1 MYVHNIAELG
11 LTPEAILDYLRK
23 SRTDDPAL
31 AVEEVLA
38 NHGKLLDDWNTEHL
52 GRPVPEQNK
61 YKEVVSGETIQ
72 ERPAFKELLRRI
84 ESPAIKAI
92 KAADEAR
99 LSRGDLEDAGRLIKL
114 LRHTNTLVII
124 PDTWGGQFVYNL
136 RDEDDREKF
145 ERKLKEG
152 NKFLEYQKKIM
163 NRGRELSVQRGN
175 FIGQKAPYGYRKIV
189 IPEGK
194 KKCHT
199 LEIEPAEADVVRMIF
214 DMYVN
219 QNMGRVNIAHR
230 LNELG
235 VPTRTG
241 ALWSQDTIKRMLDN
255 HHYIGMVRWNWR
267 RTVTIVEEGEI
278 KQVRPVSKV
287 GEYLLYNGK
296 HEAIISDELFQAAQ
310 EKKGRNH
317 RAKPKTKIRNPLAG
331 LLFCQ
336 CGRAMSLRTYKHH
349 DAEPRLLC
357 DNQKYCGTTS
367 CTFADMLDRVRE
379 TLQQCIADFEVR
391 IKNDNKD
398 AASLHLNLI
407 KRLEAKRAELEA
419 KELAQ
424 WEAQADPDP
433 AKRMPPHVFQAL
445 NERLLKEKEEVREA
459 LCKAYESMPE
469 PVDYE
474 EKLRR
479 FRDAFAALKDPD
491 ASAAEKN
498 SLLKECIE
506 RIEYRREKAVRIR
519 SKQERYYDPV
529 QKKTRARSP
538 LNTGGNWTAPPIEL
552 EVKLRL

>member
-11 LTPEAILDYLRK
+11 LTPENILDYGRK

-31 AVEEVLA
+31 SVEEVLSK
-38 NHGKLLDDWNTEHL
+38 HEELLDGWNTEHL
-52 GRPVPEQNK
+52 GRPVPPENK

-84 ESPAIKAI
+84 ESPSIKAI

-124 PDTWGGQFVYNL
+124 PDVYGGQFVYNL

-175 FIGQKAPYGYRKIV
+175 FIGQKPPYGYRKIV

-219 QNMGRVNIAHR
+219 QDMGRVNIAHR

-241 ALWSQDTIKRMLDN
+241 ALWAQDTIKRMLDN

-317 RAKPKTKIRNPLAG
+317 RAKPNTKIRNPLSS
-331 LLFCQ
+331 LLFCR
-336 CGRAMSLRTYKHH
+336 CGRAMTLRTYKYH

-357 DNQKYCGTTS
+357 INQKYCGTTS
-367 CTFADMLDRVRE
+367 CTYAVMIDRVRE
-379 TLQQCIADFEVR
+379 ILQQCIADFEVR
-391 IKNDNKD
+391 IKDDNKD

-407 KRLEAKRAELEA
+407 KRLEAKRAELDA

-433 AKRMPPHVFQAL
+433 AKRMPAHIFQVL

-459 LCKAYESMPE
+459 LCKAYASMPE
-469 PVDYE
+469 PVNYE
-474 EKLRR
+474 DKLVR
-479 FRDAFAALKDPD
+479 FQAALEALDDPE
-491 ASAAEKN
+491 ASAAKKN
-498 SLLKECIE
+498 KLLKECID
-506 RIEYRREKAVRIR
+506 RIEYHREKAVRKR
-519 SKQERYYDPV
+519 GTGKRHTVNGKRVKVDPL
-529 QKKTRARSP
+529 P
-538 LNTGGNWTAPPIEL
+538 TGGSWTETPVEL
-552 EVKLRL
+552 DVKLRL

>member
-11 LTPEAILDYLRK
+11 LTPEEILDYLRK
-23 SRTDDPAL
+23 SQTDDPAL
-31 AVEEVLA
+31 SVDEVLSK
-38 NHGKLLDDWNTEHL
+38 HEELLDKWNTENL
-52 GRPVPEQNK
+52 GRPVPLGNK

-72 ERPAFKELLRRI
+72 DRPAFKELLRRI

-124 PDTWGGQFVYNL
+124 PDVYGGQFVYNL

-163 NRGRELSVQRGN
+163 GRGRELSVQRGN
-175 FIGQKAPYGYRKIV
+175 FIGQKPPYGYRKIV
-189 IPEGK
+189 IPDGK

-219 QNMGRVNIAHR
+219 QDMGRVNISHR

-241 ALWSQDTIKRMLDN
+241 ALWAQDTIKRMLEN

-267 RTVTIVEEGEI
+267 RTVTIVEDGEI

-317 RAKPKTKIRNPLAG
+317 RAKPQTKIRNPLAG
-331 LLFCQ
+331 LLFCK
-336 CGRAMSLRTYKHH
+336 CGRAMSLRTYKYH

-357 DNQKYCGTTS
+357 DNQKYCGTSS
-367 CTFADMLDRVRE
+367 CTFAAMIDRVRE
-379 TLQQCIADFEVR
+379 ILQQCIADFEVR
-391 IKNDNKD
+391 IKDDNKD
-398 AASLHLNLI
+398 AASLHANLI
-407 KRLEAKRAELEA
+407 KRLEAKRAELDA

-433 AKRMPPHVFQAL
+433 AKRMPAHIFAAL
-445 NERLLKEKEEVREA
+445 NEKLLKEKDEVQQA

-469 PVDYE
+469 PVNYE
-474 EKLRR
+474 DKLVR
-479 FRDAFAALKDPD
+479 FQAALEALDDPE
-491 ASAAEKN
+491 ASPAKKN
-498 SLLKECIE
+498 KLLKECID
-506 RIEYRREKAVRIR
+506 RIEYHREKAVRKR

-529 QKKTRARSP
+529 QKRTRYRSTLP
-538 LNTGGNWTAPPIEL
+538 TGANWTETPIEL
-552 EVKLRL
+552 DVKLRL